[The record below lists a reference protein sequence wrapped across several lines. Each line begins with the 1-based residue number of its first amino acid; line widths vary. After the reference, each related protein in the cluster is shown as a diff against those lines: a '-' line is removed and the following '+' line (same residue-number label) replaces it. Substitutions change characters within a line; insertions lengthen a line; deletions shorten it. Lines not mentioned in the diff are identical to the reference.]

1 MYRAKLASVAIE
13 TGNDSSFLA
22 LPTEIIMPQ
31 GNKRSTTLSESGQ
44 WTAVKQARFS
54 DDTTAYI
61 DYII

>member
-1 MYRAKLASVAIE
+1 MHRAKLASVAIE

-44 WTAVKQARFS
+44 
-54 DDTTAYI
+54 
-61 DYII
+61 